1 MARLSLTMRFFL
13 ALAALTLALIILP
26 ALAIRWSVRHDIV
39 DYFQRREFARLQP
52 LQELLIEQW
61 ATAQSWQF
69 LQADPSRLPR
79 LIQQSGIN
87 ERRLLR
93 WPRPADSH
101 TKRHPSPPPGD
112 HEPPPLH
119 QRLQIVDADGRLVV
133 GREPPRGFGL
143 AKQPLYWQDRYI
155 GELRLQIPP
164 FVRDGLEQRFLSGQ
178 LNTLL
183 VISGVAMLLALA
195 VAWWLGRGLT
205 RPILSVAGTVRELAQ
220 GKLDARTAVRS
231 EDEIGALARDV
242 DRLAETLT
250 ANEKL
255 RRESMADISHEFRT
269 PLALMQGKIEAMQ
282 DGILPSDAATL
293 HSLHD
298 ATRRLSRMVDDLY
311 HVALADTG
319 ALRLELQTFDM
330 RQLLEQ
336 ALQDNATQ
344 LQAAGLR
351 VQVEGEAPLLLRA
364 DRQRLRQVLDN
375 LLHNSCRYTDAG
387 GVIRVTLHRHGEQ
400 MQLLLE
406 DSSPGVP
413 AAALPQL
420 FQRFFRVE
428 GSRSRDAGGSGL
440 GLSVVKAIIQA
451 HGGNVSAA
459 PSSLGG
465 LAIQIELPVQAF
477 AEPTA

>member
-13 ALAALTLALIILP
+13 TLAALTLALIILP

-69 LQADPSRLPR
+69 LQSDPSQLPR

-93 WPRPADSH
+93 WPRPSERAAL
-101 TKRHPSPPPGD
+101 PPPGEG
-112 HEPPPLH
+112 EPQPLH
-119 QRLQIVDADGRLVV
+119 QRLQIVDDEGRLVV
-133 GREPPRGFGL
+133 GHAPPPGVSL
-143 AKQPLYWQDRYI
+143 ARQPLEWQGRSI
-155 GELRLQIPP
+155 GELRLHIPP

-183 VISGVAMLLALA
+183 VISGVAMLLALV
-195 VAWWLGRGLT
+195 VAWWLGRSLA

-255 RRESMADISHEFRT
+255 RREAMADISHEFRT

-282 DGILPSDAATL
+282 DGVLPSDAATL

-336 ALQDNATQ
+336 ALQDNAAQ

-351 VQVEGEAPLLLRA
+351 VQLEGDAPLLLRA

>member
-1 MARLSLTMRFFL
+1 MVRLSLTMRFFL

-26 ALAIRWSVRHDIV
+26 ALAVRWSVRHDIV

-61 ATAQSWQF
+61 AVEQSWQF
-69 LQADPSRLPR
+69 LQADSGRLPQ

-93 WPRPADSH
+93 WPRPTERQMPA
-101 TKRHPSPPPGD
+101 PPGES
-112 HEPPPLH
+112 EPPPLH
-119 QRLQIVDADGRLVV
+119 HRLQIVDVEGRLVV
-133 GREPPRGFGL
+133 GHAPPPGVTL
-143 AKQPLYWQDRYI
+143 ARQPLEWQGRPI
-155 GELRLQIPP
+155 GELRLFIPP

-195 VAWWLGRGLT
+195 VAWWLGRGLA

-220 GKLDARTAVRS
+220 GKLEARTAVRS
-231 EDEIGALARDV
+231 QDEIGALARDV

-282 DGILPSDAATL
+282 DGVLPSDAAAL

-298 ATRRLSRMVDDLY
+298 ATLRLSRMVDDLY

-319 ALRLELQTFDM
+319 ALRLEWQTVDLHA
-330 RQLLEQ
+330 LLAQ
-336 ALQDNATQ
+336 ALQDNAAQ
-344 LQAAGLR
+344 IAAAGLQ
-351 VQVEGEAPLLLRA
+351 VQLVGEETLSLRA
-364 DRQRLRQVLDN
+364 DRQRLRQVIDN
-375 LLHNSCRYTDAG
+375 LLHNSCRYTNAG
-387 GVIRVTLHRHGEQ
+387 GQIRVTLQRQGD
-400 MQLLLE
+400 QLVLVVE
-406 DSSPGVP
+406 DSAPGVP
-413 AAALPQL
+413 AAALPHL
-420 FQRFFRVE
+420 FERFFRVE

-451 HGGNVSAA
+451 HGGQISAA
-459 PSSLGG
+459 SSALGG
-465 LAIQIELPVQAF
+465 LAIRIELPLSTET
-477 AEPTA
+477 EPTA